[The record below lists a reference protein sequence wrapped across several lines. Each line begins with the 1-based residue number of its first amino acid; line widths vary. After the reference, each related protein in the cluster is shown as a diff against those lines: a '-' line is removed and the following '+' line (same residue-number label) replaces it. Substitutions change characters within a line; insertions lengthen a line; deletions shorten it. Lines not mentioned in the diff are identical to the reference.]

1 VQAAFAALGERDD
14 IVKWASDMAISEA
27 QPRVRTAQQLGS
39 SQPSGRVPLAT
50 EGATMTAAQA
60 HPTTTRVRRPVQRR
74 SVEAELRA
82 RFEHEAAPLSDLLH
96 RHACRM
102 TRNHADAE
110 DLVQETMM
118 KAYAGFHSFQR
129 GTNMRAWLLRIL
141 VNSYISDY
149 RKRRR
154 EPVQYSTEEVTEQC
168 LMGTYAR
175 SAPAWL
181 HSAEDQA
188 LNSLSD
194 NDLKSAMQAL
204 PQQFRNVVYYADVE
218 GLRYQEIAAILN
230 TPTGT
235 VASQLYRG
243 RRQLRKLLGDRVS
256 SAGTATMSATA

>member
-1 VQAAFAALGERDD
+1 
-14 IVKWASDMAISEA
+14 MTISEA
-27 QPRVRTAQQLGS
+27 QPRVRTAPNLGS
-39 SQPSGRVPLAT
+39 SQPAGRMPFTAYGT
-50 EGATMTAAQA
+50 TMTAAQS

-82 RFEHEAAPLSDLLH
+82 RFEHEAAPLRDLLY

-102 TRNHADAE
+102 TRNRVDAE
-110 DLVQETMM
+110 DLVQETMI
-118 KAYAGFHSFQR
+118 KAYKGFRSFRR

-154 EPVQYSTEEVTEQC
+154 EPVPFSTEEVTEQR
-168 LMGTYAR
+168 LMETYTR
-175 SAPAWL
+175 SMPTAL
-181 HSAEDQA
+181 HSAEDEV

-194 NDLKSAMQAL
+194 SDLKSAMQAL
-204 PQQFRNVVYYADVE
+204 PRQFRHVVYYADVE
-218 GLRYQEIAAILN
+218 GLRYQEIAAIMN

-243 RRQLRKLLGDRVS
+243 RRQLRKLLDDVVS
-256 SAGTATMSATA
+256 TTGTATMSATGDANV